1 MIKKHSAQGSETLNF
16 QQAPD
21 VTEIRKQL
29 SSMKNWSISRS
40 SVKVTVE
47 VTADCVHLLDP
58 KRTHFHFFWS
68 YALFC
73 F

>member
-1 MIKKHSAQGSETLNF
+1 MAQRSETLNF

-21 VTEIRKQL
+21 VTEIKKQ
-29 SSMKNWSISRS
+29 SSSVKNWIISRS

-47 VTADCVHLLDP
+47 ATADYVHLLDP
-58 KRTHFHFFWS
+58 KKTHFHLFFCLR
-68 YALFC
+68 LFFVC